1 MQMSFKLRF
10 FQTRPRAFLEAGFSL
25 IELLAVIVIIG
36 IMMAAAAP
44 GMFAVIRATK
54 LTSAGDTILSR
65 VAQAQQ
71 LAQTMSSP
79 VELRFY
85 AYKPGDQPGA
95 EEAIR
100 AIQLVDPESKSVVGG
115 VTTVKSKALS
125 EMFVLPAGIVVA
137 TSSKLAPLTESKIGA
152 AGDFFASAPDAK
164 YSALHFYPD
173 GSFKKLTALPK
184 DTTGGTGAVSPALID
199 SFLTLVADGD
209 MDGDSAP
216 KNFFCIQLDPYTS
229 KARLYRP

>member
-1 MQMSFKLRF
+1 MQLSSQLRF
-10 FQTRPRAFLEAGFSL
+10 LQADPRSFCRRGFSL
-25 IELLAVIVIIG
+25 IELLAVIAIIG

-85 AYKPGDQPGA
+85 SYTPGDQPGA

-100 AIQLVDPESKSVVGG
+100 AVQLVDPESESVEGG
-115 VTTVKSKALS
+115 VTKVKSKALS
-125 EMFVLPAGIVVA
+125 EPFVLPAGMVVA
-137 TSSKLAPLTESKIGA
+137 TSSTLSPLTQSKIGT
-152 AGDFFASAPDAK
+152 AGDFFASAPEAK

-173 GSFKKLTALPK
+173 GSFKKLTALPA
-184 DTTGGTGAVSPALID
+184 DTTGGTGAVSPALVD
-199 SFLTLVADGD
+199 SFLTIVADRD
-209 MDGDSAP
+209 VDEASP

>member
-1 MQMSFKLRF
+1 MQTPSKTKPLPLHRATLR
-10 FQTRPRAFLEAGFSL
+10 TGFSL
-25 IELLAVIVIIG
+25 IELLAVIAIIG

-71 LAQTMSSP
+71 LALTMSSP

-85 AYKPGDQPGA
+85 SYTPGDQPGA

-100 AIQLVDPESKSVVGG
+100 AVQLVDPEYESVVGAS
-115 VTTVKSKALS
+115 TTVTSKALS
-125 EMFVLPAGIVVA
+125 EPFVLPAGMVVA
-137 TSSKLAPLTESKIGA
+137 TSETLSPLTQSKIGT
-152 AGDFFASAPDAK
+152 AGSFFASAPDAK

-173 GSFKKLTALPK
+173 GSFKKLTSSTSG
-184 DTTGGTGAVSPALID
+184 TTGGTGAVSPALVD
-199 SFLTLVADGD
+199 SFLTIVADRD
-209 MDGDSAP
+209 MSEAAP